1 MTRTRRVIRLSGMP
15 GARSGMGLVRMLSI
29 ADKGDEPMRPDQET
43 VVDKI
48 RDLELRAATVMQALD
63 VLNKASV
70 RLGGAAG
77 RRDWSDVERKV
88 CLTCRVGQG
97 LLSSVRDLVVSM
109 DMECAEVRALCDIRF
124 PCAGQKA
131 A

>member
-1 MTRTRRVIRLSGMP
+1 
-15 GARSGMGLVRMLSI
+15 
-29 ADKGDEPMRPDQET
+29 MRPDQET

-63 VLNKASV
+63 VLNKASM
-70 RLGGAAG
+70 RLAGAAAG

-109 DMECAEVRALCDIRF
+109 DMECAEVRALCDMRF

>member
-1 MTRTRRVIRLSGMP
+1 MVPER
-15 GARSGMGLVRMLSI
+15 
-29 ADKGDEPMRPDQET
+29 ET
-43 VVDKI
+43 IVDKI

-63 VLNKASV
+63 VLNKASM
-70 RLGGAAG
+70 RLAPEAG
-77 RRDWSDVERKV
+77 RRDWSNLERKV

-109 DMECAEVRALCDIRF
+109 DMECGEVQALCDIQF
-124 PCAGQKA
+124 PCAEQKA